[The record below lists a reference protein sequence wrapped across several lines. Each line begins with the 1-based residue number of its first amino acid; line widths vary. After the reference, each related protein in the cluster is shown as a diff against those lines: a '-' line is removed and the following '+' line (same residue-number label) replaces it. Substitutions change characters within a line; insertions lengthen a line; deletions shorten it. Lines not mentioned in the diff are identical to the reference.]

1 MYKLTYRYGND
12 INDKSIFTKEF
23 HNESNMRTY
32 IEVGKDKELTVIG
45 IEEVKNTLIG
55 YARVSTEGQNLDRQ
69 IDMLVNYGVDKRNIY
84 QEKMTGTKSD
94 REQLNKMIEELQEND
109 VVVIADLT
117 RVSRSTKDL
126 LNIIDRIKEKGAS
139 IKSIKDTWLDTTSD
153 NPYNS
158 FLLTVM
164 SGLSQLER
172 DLISQRTKE
181 GLASAKARGR
191 NGGRPSKRNNKADTV
206 ELLYKEGYK
215 IVDIVKQTGL
225 SRATVYRTLKDLG
238 LKE

>member
-1 MYKLTYRYGND
+1 MYKLTYKYGAN
-12 INDKSIFTKEF
+12 NKNVFTKEF
-23 HNESNMRTY
+23 SSKLTMDNY
-32 IEVGKDKELTVIG
+32 IEIGKDKELIVIN
-45 IEEVKNTLIG
+45 IEEVRNTLIG

-69 IDMLVNYGVDKRNIY
+69 IDMLIDYGVRKRNIY
-84 QEKMTGTKSD
+84 QEKITGTKSD
-94 REQLNKMIEELQEND
+94 REQLNKMIEELEEGD
-109 VVVIADLT
+109 TVIITDLT
-117 RVSRSTKDL
+117 RISRSTKDL

-191 NGGRPSKRNNKADTV
+191 NGGRPSKRNIKADTV
-206 ELLYKEGYK
+206 GLLYKEGYK